1 MRYKTKIN
9 INGAE
14 LLDEQSDT
22 ASSITGVKLTTA
34 CGNGFQIGG
43 TASSQLSLTV
53 LKPYKDKFD
62 GDKIDFYIFEVE
74 DTDTTISE
82 LMEEVGDSTETV
94 AVEDDDQNDAIE
106 TAEDE
111 EEGEEATEEEEAEA
125 TTEADAVAANLYDI
139 MNGEEE
145 TEETEEVEEDT
156 EQGWILYGSFYVY
169 KQTNNSD
176 GSITLSAYDGFSLM
190 NGTYTPGITSGTFQ
204 QYYDDLRSQLATLG
218 VVMDEGEWDD
228 TYTITWNQVASYR
241 EAVGYLAGLR
251 GGFATFGDDN
261 TLGISQYGYNEGVLL
276 KSAMQTWKETSSGE
290 TEIDSI
296 ICTTN
301 LAGDTILAGESGG
314 QPLSCYNPFMTQDIL
329 DGILAEYNGI
339 TYTGAVFSCNWN
351 AGLLSGELVRVMSD
365 EEFKNLIAMQN
376 AMANSSSMTADEIL
390 ELKKQINSVGKSILV
405 SSQTISFTAGGETVT
420 EITSYLPTESEK
432 ANAPLSPS
440 DAKFRIVTADLIK
453 TKELIADKA
462 SITDLEATTARVS
475 TLEAETVKT
484 SELDAKVATIAKAEI
499 ADATIKDAQ
508 IESINGNKILDGSI
522 VAAALSQE
530 VIKSFGGND
539 IYYQAEAP
547 TGDLKDGDL
556 WFKTVTE
563 TSGNNAGI
571 LYVYNGGTW
580 VTKPFDAES
589 ILAKSITAAEIASGT
604 ITTGEIN
611 MDNLQTNIARIG
623 NEDGKHVQI
632 DADSVDIMD
641 GQTVLA
647 SYGDGQSIYSENGNI
662 MSQTTELGISGYD
675 DNGLKIYYIGQKEQE
690 TVNGTT
696 AYRNHRIIS
705 MRCYDDN
712 GTLKLST
719 SQPITTPAEWD
730 TSKTTKLWA
739 VKYNPS
745 ATLEAGDSYAA
756 IPSSW
761 TTVTD
766 AGTDGRGVSNVTV
779 TLTSTAIETLSLT
792 KDDCIFICASYM
804 GQSPQDAIV
813 LFNRTDTVNV
823 TDYIGGLDEKEII
836 NYPVLV
842 INETYV
848 ESFMHRGCG
857 GFTYASLRRAHVREL
872 RVESA
877 GDMVKSVNGNDVSF
891 TKLKS
896 GAGSFTATKG
906 TVTEVKWSMCGY
918 MATVE
923 ATFKTTGSIAA
934 GSDMCTGTFT
944 DIPKPTDGA
953 RGAGA
958 YSKSPLIFGIGD
970 TGAYFARNCGTTTI
984 SSGVTAKG
992 VLVYMTDG
1000 TML

>member
-22 ASSITGVKLTTA
+22 ASSITGVKLATA

-82 LMEEVGDSTETV
+82 LVEEVGDSTETV

-145 TEETEEVEEDT
+145 TEETEVVEEDT

-261 TLGISQYGYNEGVLL
+261 TLGVSQYGYNEGVLL

-290 TEIDSI
+290 TEVDSI

-339 TYTGAVFSCNWN
+339 TYTGAVFSCNWD

-475 TLEAETVKT
+475 TLEAETVKA

-547 TGDLKDGDL
+547 TGDLKEGDL

-563 TSGNNAGI
+563 TSDSNAGI

-623 NEDGKHVQI
+623 NEDGTHVQI

-647 SYGDGQSIYSENGNI
+647 SYGDTILLGDVSTGHVRIGKNKLEVVDPNGTASFSCGYINEKTTVFMRYFWTPSNDGDEITTGYTIESVQSVTVNGETVDFTITGDTTIKANYKSGDTVVVLYKTSEYIGYVKEGYGTVATGAFSHAEGNKTKATNFATHAEG
-662 MSQTTELGISGYD
+662 SQTTASGD
-675 DNGLKIYYIGQKEQE
+675 TSHAEGFLTNALWRCTHAEGL
-690 TVNGTT
+690 GTT
-696 AYRNHRIIS
+696 ANGEYQHVQGQFNVLDKTSAFIIG
-705 MRCYDDN
+705 N
-712 GTLKLST
+712 GST
-719 SQPITTPAEWD
+719 EYARSNALAVDWD
-730 TSKTTKLWA
+730 
-739 VKYNPS
+739 
-745 ATLEAGDSYAA
+745 G
-756 IPSSW
+756 
-761 TTVTD
+761 
-766 AGTDGRGVSNVTV
+766 NV
-779 TLTSTAIETLSLT
+779 
-792 KDDCIFICASYM
+792 
-804 GQSPQDAIV
+804 
-813 LFNRTDTVNV
+813 
-823 TDYIGGLDEKEII
+823 
-836 NYPVLV
+836 
-842 INETYV
+842 
-848 ESFMHRGCG
+848 
-857 GFTYASLRRAHVREL
+857 RA
-872 RVESA
+872 
-877 GDMVKSVNGNDVSF
+877 NGNVYAHCESDS
-891 TKLKS
+891 S
-896 GAGSFTATKG
+896 GGISLSSITSGTGSFTATKG
-906 TVTEVKWSMCGY
+906 TITEVKWSMCGY
-918 MATVE
+918 VATVE

-944 DIPKPTDGA
+944 NIPKPTNSA

-958 YSKSPLIFGIGD
+958 YSKSPLIFGFGN
-970 TGAYFARNCGTTTI
+970 TGVYFARNCGTTTI
-984 SSGVTAKG
+984 SSGITAKG
-992 VLVYMTDG
+992 VLIYMTDG

>member
-74 DTDTTISE
+74 DTDMTISE
-82 LMEEVGDSTETV
+82 LVEEVGDSTETV

-111 EEGEEATEEEEAEA
+111 EEGEEATEEEETEA

-145 TEETEEVEEDT
+145 TEETEEVEEST

-169 KQTNNSD
+169 KQTNNGD

-241 EAVGYLAGLR
+241 EAVGYLAGLK

-290 TEIDSI
+290 SEVDSI

-329 DGILAEYNGI
+329 DGILSEYNGI
-339 TYTGAVFSCNWN
+339 TYTGAVFSCNWD

-376 AMANSSSMTADEIL
+376 SMANSSSMTADEIL

-440 DAKFRIVTADLIK
+440 DAKFRVVTADLIK
-453 TKELIADKA
+453 TKELIAEKADITLANIDLANIDKA
-462 SITDLEATTARVS
+462 KVGSMIADNIDTDAIT
-475 TLEAETVKT
+475 
-484 SELDAKVATIAKAEI
+484 AKVVESDTMKANYAHITEGKLDKVDIDAANIAYLNGQAISNNTILAKA
-499 ADATIKDAQ
+499 
-508 IESINGNKILDGSI
+508 
-522 VAAALSQE
+522 LS
-530 VIKSFGGND
+530 
-539 IYYQAEAP
+539 
-547 TGDLKDGDL
+547 GDL
-556 WFKTVTE
+556 VE
-563 TSGNNAGI
+563 TISGNNVYYRNSQDPPSDPRTGDIWYVTIDENGKTSGI
-571 LYVYNGGTW
+571 KRYTGTEW
-580 VTKPFDAES
+580 TNITLDHTVLVEN
-589 ILAKSITAAEIASGT
+589 SITANELASGSV
-604 ITTGEIN
+604 TTTKLNVGQYMGFYGTDKPMIIMGGRDSTYKLAISDAGGVAFYYGTTDEAIIAGNAEAYKVAYIN
-611 MDNLQTNIARIG
+611 ADQLYINKAVVVTGM
-623 NEDGKHVQI
+623 QI
-632 DADSVDIMD
+632 DDYIWSTKNLSDKYIQ
-641 GQTVLA
+641 QTA
-647 SYGDGQSIYSENGNI
+647 SSTFKSNR
-662 MSQTTELGISGYD
+662 T
-675 DNGLKIYYIGQKEQE
+675 YYIK
-690 TVNGTT
+690 NSDGT
-696 AYRNHRIIS
+696 Y
-705 MRCYDDN
+705 
-712 GTLKLST
+712 
-719 SQPITTPAEWD
+719 
-730 TSKTTKLWA
+730 SKTTITKEEFEA
-739 VKYNPS
+739 DKTKY
-745 ATLEAGDSYAA
+745 Y
-756 IPSSW
+756 
-761 TTVTD
+761 VQ
-766 AGTDGRGVSNVTV
+766 
-779 TLTSTAIETLSLT
+779 
-792 KDDCIFICASYM
+792 M
-804 GQSPQDAIV
+804 
-813 LFNRTDTVNV
+813 
-823 TDYIGGLDEKEII
+823 
-836 NYPVLV
+836 PVL
-842 INETYV
+842 
-848 ESFMHRGCG
+848 
-857 GFTYASLRRAHVREL
+857 EL
-872 RVESA
+872 
-877 GDMVKSVNGNDVSF
+877 K
-891 TKLKS
+891 
-896 GAGSFTATKG
+896 
-906 TVTEVKWSMCGY
+906 Y
-918 MATVE
+918 
-923 ATFKTTGSIAA
+923 TGEE
-934 GSDMCTGTFT
+934 
-944 DIPKPTDGA
+944 
-953 RGAGA
+953 
-958 YSKSPLIFGIGD
+958 
-970 TGAYFARNCGTTTI
+970 
-984 SSGVTAKG
+984 
-992 VLVYMTDG
+992 
-1000 TML
+1000 